1 MELSVRAY
9 IFDEQDRVLLVKH
22 DATQPRVLPWGHVE
36 EGETFYSWLAREI
49 EEELWCRITLVGA
62 ENEVSTDDV
71 KPMPLPVSIHRVRY
85 EHRERGPVEKLELF
99 FFARLKG
106 WVEDVRT
113 EEIYEW
119 EWFETDDIL
128 DMQNDKEIYAYIQ
141 EILEQNIDL
150 LELVG

>member
-9 IFDEQDRVLLVKH
+9 IFDEDDRVLMVRH
-22 DATQPRVLPWGHVE
+22 SPEQPWVLPGGHVD
-36 EGETFYSWLAREI
+36 EGEHFYAALVRELD
-49 EEELWCRITLVGA
+49 EELGIKITLVGA
-62 ENEVSTDDV
+62 ENDLSDNRV
-71 KPMPLPVSIHRVRY
+71 KTMPLPVSIHRIRY
-85 EHRERGPVEKLELF
+85 EHRSRGPVEKLEMF

-106 WVEDVRT
+106 DFVDAKS

-119 EWFETDDIL
+119 EWFESDDLI
-128 DMQNDKEIYAYIQ
+128 DMDSSETFSYIP